1 MNLFSKIDNTI
12 GTTLN
17 VFGIMLSVDDI
28 SSVLN
33 LILLIV
39 SIASIIARAIFLVI
53 EKVKEKDYVGAADE
67 IDKAKDEIES
77 LRGGNKDE

>member
-33 LILLIV
+33 LQGQY
-39 SIASIIARAIFLVI
+39 S
-53 EKVKEKDYVGAADE
+53 
-67 IDKAKDEIES
+67 
-77 LRGGNKDE
+77 

>member
-77 LRGGNKDE
+77 LHGGNKDE